1 VWGGL
6 ARGRI
11 AGEVKRLH
19 SRSLPGNMADWIDVD
34 RVATSLPEVSLR
46 TAKDGIR
53 KWRVKDKPV
62 AWERP
67 LRKADY
73 EALGDSAPSGEILG
87 VRTPDLIA
95 KEALI
100 TSDPEIY
107 FTTPHFNG
115 YPAVLVRLERIPW
128 INSRKPSWNHGCTRP
143 QSE

>member
-1 VWGGL
+1 
-6 ARGRI
+6 
-11 AGEVKRLH
+11 
-19 SRSLPGNMADWIDVD
+19 
-34 RVATSLPEVSLR
+34 
-46 TAKDGIR
+46 
-53 KWRVKDKPV
+53 VKDKPV

-73 EALGDSAPSGEILG
+73 EALGDSAPSGAILG

>member
-1 VWGGL
+1 
-6 ARGRI
+6 
-11 AGEVKRLH
+11 
-19 SRSLPGNMADWIDVD
+19 MADWIDVD

-53 KWRVKDKPV
+53 QWRVKDKPV

-73 EALGDSAPSGEILG
+73 EALGDSAPSGAILG